1 MFCRLTV
8 TLGVCGTCGWRDWND
23 DIEAVIDEAVRREY
37 DKLP

>member
-8 TLGVCGTCGWRDWND
+8 TLGVCDTCGWRDWND